1 MEMLELEDKTI
12 LITFKP
18 DTLEMNIDAPDLTLD
33 VVISF
38 LERALRQCE
47 NSEKVVIAQQV
58 SQAVREVTTNAQRT
72 RSVLSN
78 LKM

>member
-1 MEMLELEDKTI
+1 MEPKTI
-12 LITFKP
+12 LITFNP
-18 DTLEMNIDAPDLTLD
+18 QTLEMNIDAPELTLD

-38 LERALRQCE
+38 IQRALRQCE
-47 NSEKVVIAQQV
+47 NSEKVLVAQQV
-58 SQAVREVTTNAQRT
+58 SQAVRQGVNDAQRT

>member
-1 MEMLELEDKTI
+1 VEPKTKDI
-12 LITFKP
+12 IISFNS
-18 DTLEMNIDAPDLTLD
+18 DTLEMNIDAPELTLD

-38 LERALRQCE
+38 IQRALRQCE
-47 NSEKVVIAQQV
+47 NSEKVLVAQQV
-58 SQAVREVTTNAQRT
+58 SQAVRQGVNDAQRT

>member
-1 MEMLELEDKTI
+1 MEPKTI
-12 LITFKP
+12 LITFNP
-18 DTLEMNIDAPDLTLD
+18 QTLEMNIDAPELTLD

-38 LERALRQCE
+38 LQRALRQCE
-47 NSEKVVIAQQV
+47 NSEKVLVAQQV
-58 SQAVREVTTNAQRT
+58 SQAVRQGVNDAQRT